1 MSEEEGVASIR
12 IGRFDGSF
20 FRPVQVMLSTMDDT
34 ATSNEDFIP
43 LTDVVLTFNESSST
57 QVVNVTI
64 VNDNILEDQETFF
77 VVLSTDDP
85 AVMLGVEGVA
95 QRTRIEILDD
105 GKFVVNHSLILG
117 IHCKLNITTNMV
129 SLFLPY

>member
-85 AVMLGVEGVA
+85 AVMLGGEGVA
-95 QRTRIEILDD
+95 RSTRIDILDD
-105 GKFVVNHSLILG
+105 GKVLG
-117 IHCKLNITTNMV
+117 KPPSIFI
-129 SLFLPY
+129 

>member
-20 FRPVQVMLSTMDDT
+20 FRPVQVMLSTIDDS

-95 QRTRIEILDD
+95 QRTRIEIIDD
-105 GKFVVNHSLILG
+105 GKVLG
-117 IHCKLNITTNMV
+117 NPPSIFI
-129 SLFLPY
+129 